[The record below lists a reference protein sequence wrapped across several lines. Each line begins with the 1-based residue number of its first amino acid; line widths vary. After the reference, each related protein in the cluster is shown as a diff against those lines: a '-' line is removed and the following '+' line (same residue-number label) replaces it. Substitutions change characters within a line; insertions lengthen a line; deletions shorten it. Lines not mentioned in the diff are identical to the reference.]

1 MFTSVESGKPPSPP
15 TYVYIVNTPTRN
27 SATDRYYII
36 SRTAI
41 TIYSSTIMKFPSL
54 SIENSNIPKTNCLPI
69 TRRRKE
75 KRTIYFH
82 LRFDVSLNDAI
93 DPTGERGGGEGS
105 VDPRRRGGE
114 ARSDGKRAD
123 SFMAGQMERFER
135 AVSHEC
141 ESLAMRVVW
150 KRKSSG
156 DRDDSLF
163 EARSPDVPS
172 FSGIP
177 QDVHVCPTP
186 VEGSAS
192 CRHRASKDRRK
203 LCANRAQVSSRPE
216 GCPCS
221 RWNFV
226 DEFGG

>member
-1 MFTSVESGKPPSPP
+1 
-15 TYVYIVNTPTRN
+15 
-27 SATDRYYII
+27 
-36 SRTAI
+36 
-41 TIYSSTIMKFPSL
+41 MKFPSL

-203 LCANRAQVSSRPE
+203 LCANHAQVSSRLSLFAVE
-216 GCPCS
+216 FRGWIWWMRRVIS
-221 RWNFV
+221 RGKEWWRKLSWQV
-226 DEFGG
+226 TLKIVHHMVS

>member
-1 MFTSVESGKPPSPP
+1 MCRWT
-15 TYVYIVNTPTRN
+15 TQ
-27 SATDRYYII
+27 
-36 SRTAI
+36 
-41 TIYSSTIMKFPSL
+41 
-54 SIENSNIPKTNCLPI
+54 SIQ
-69 TRRRKE
+69 R
-75 KRTIYFH
+75 
-82 LRFDVSLNDAI
+82 
-93 DPTGERGGGEGS
+93 EREEGGGEGS

-226 DEFGG
+226 DEFGDETGDLEREGIVEEIVVTGNFKNCSSYGIVNFLSLESRISEF

>member
-1 MFTSVESGKPPSPP
+1 M
-15 TYVYIVNTPTRN
+15 
-27 SATDRYYII
+27 
-36 SRTAI
+36 
-41 TIYSSTIMKFPSL
+41 
-54 SIENSNIPKTNCLPI
+54 
-69 TRRRKE
+69 
-75 KRTIYFH
+75 
-82 LRFDVSLNDAI
+82 
-93 DPTGERGGGEGS
+93 
-105 VDPRRRGGE
+105 DPRRRGGE

-203 LCANRAQVSSRPE
+203 LRQPRTSFEQVVPVRGGIS
-216 GCPCS
+216 
-221 RWNFV
+221 WMNLV
-226 DEFGG
+226 DETGDLEREGIVEEIVVTGNFKNCSSYGIVNFLSLESRISEF